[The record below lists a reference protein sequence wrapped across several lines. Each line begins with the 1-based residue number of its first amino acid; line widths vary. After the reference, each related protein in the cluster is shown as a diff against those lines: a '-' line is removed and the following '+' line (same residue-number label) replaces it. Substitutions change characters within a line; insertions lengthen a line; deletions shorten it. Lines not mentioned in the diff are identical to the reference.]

1 MAVVNERP
9 TIRNVPLRL
18 FGICKPEGFYLPK
31 KSFSYEVW
39 VLTRRAR
46 KERVR
51 EVLQGGL
58 RISGSDGSVA
68 DDLELYG
75 LAFGGKGAAGHR
87 VIEPN

>member
-46 KERVR
+46 KEAWWGSSSRR
-51 EVLQGGL
+51 SL
-58 RISGSDGSVA
+58 R
-68 DDLELYG
+68 
-75 LAFGGKGAAGHR
+75 R
-87 VIEPN
+87 WQRRQRC

>member
-1 MAVVNERP
+1 MAVVNERS

-46 KERVR
+46 KEAR
-51 EVLQGGL
+51 
-58 RISGSDGSVA
+58 
-68 DDLELYG
+68 
-75 LAFGGKGAAGHR
+75 
-87 VIEPN
+87 